1 MCASLIFIPVL
12 ISYLQWL
19 CKKPRRLA
27 RRNYAIDELVAAGY
41 ETLASLKC
49 RQGIEKNL
57 SCCEN
62 TRKVL

>member
-1 MCASLIFIPVL
+1 MFASPIFIPAL
-12 ISYLQWL
+12 TSYSQRL

-27 RRNYAIDELVAAGY
+27 WRKYAIVELVAAGY

-57 SCCEN
+57 SCYEN
-62 TRKVL
+62 T